1 MGFVHKTH
9 DDSALDLLNGS
20 PPKML
25 IPWDFMGLGPGV
37 ILMLALDSKAINLDV
52 LGYGPPI
59 AVMVIYIYITIHI
72 YIYIYIWALVKS

>member
-9 DDSALDLLNGS
+9 DDSTLDLLNGS

-25 IPWDFMGLGPGV
+25 ISWDFMGLVPFPGV

-59 AVMVIYIYITIHI
+59 AMMVIYIYN
-72 YIYIYIWALVKS
+72 YI

>member
-9 DDSALDLLNGS
+9 DDSALELNGS

-25 IPWDFMGLGPGV
+25 ISWDFMGHGPGV
-37 ILMLALDSKAINLDV
+37 ILMLALDSKPINLDV

-59 AVMVIYIYITIHI
+59 AMMVIYITI
-72 YIYIYIWALVKS
+72 YICI